1 MSITATCAVC
11 IGEWRISE
19 VLCELSSLHAVQPC
33 TPTTN
38 TSTWVPYQCASR
50 AGAAT
55 ISTHQTPFKQ
65 SSPKT
70 LLPLLIHGISNSK
83 AKKTSSSGWAAP
95 CAFSNNVFRHPTPG
109 EAHILWHPA
118 REHLVSAV
126 RVRLSCGS
134 SCRSHVCKRSCAVRC
149 SFTADRSQ

>member
-1 MSITATCAVC
+1 MNGESARSFVNYHHSMLYNPVSRLPTLLHGFLISAPAGTAT
-11 IGEWRISE
+11 
-19 VLCELSSLHAVQPC
+19 
-33 TPTTN
+33 
-38 TSTWVPYQCASR
+38 
-50 AGAAT
+50 AT

-118 REHLVSAV
+118 REQLVSAV
-126 RVRLSCGS
+126 WVRLSCGS